1 MKKIRLQYIEF
12 DEEKNKKIIQ
22 KPTMKKKRKCYY
34 DGYYNSDKA
43 DVESDSS
50 DYNDNNNESKNE
62 EIKVRKKK
70 NIKIK
75 KNLK

>member
-1 MKKIRLQYIEF
+1 
-12 DEEKNKKIIQ
+12 
-22 KPTMKKKRKCYY
+22 MKKKRKCYY

-50 DYNDNNNESKNE
+50 DYNDNNNERKNE

>member
-1 MKKIRLQYIEF
+1 
-12 DEEKNKKIIQ
+12 
-22 KPTMKKKRKCYY
+22 MKKKRKYYY

-50 DYNDNNNESKNE
+50 NYNESKNE

-70 NIKIK
+70 T
-75 KNLK
+75 LK

>member
-1 MKKIRLQYIEF
+1 
-12 DEEKNKKIIQ
+12 
-22 KPTMKKKRKCYY
+22 MKKKRKCYY

-75 KNLK
+75 KNLKYLPPKKQRKSKSVL

>member
-1 MKKIRLQYIEF
+1 M
-12 DEEKNKKIIQ
+12 
-22 KPTMKKKRKCYY
+22 KRKYYY

-70 NIKIK
+70 T
-75 KNLK
+75 LK